1 MRKGERLILVGMAVL
16 VIGLMIF
23 NGRRQSEVSQSE
35 KDLPF
40 YTTASTK
47 LNREAMSVYRK
58 YECKSCHS
66 LWTVKDM
73 LRTVPAPA
81 LDGIG
86 SLRDREWLATYLASP
101 DPQSILPSRLKPEF
115 RMPSYAHMATD
126 ERRVLV
132 DYLASLKVKDWYL
145 PEVKRAECRKL
156 TGSDCPTVDSKG
168 DEAR

>member
-1 MRKGERLILVGMAVL
+1 MRKGEKGILGGTAV
-16 VIGLMIF
+16 VIIALMIY
-23 NGRRQSEVSQSE
+23 NGVRVETTSKEQKE
-35 KDLPF
+35 LPF
-40 YTTASTK
+40 YTTADLE
-47 LNREAMSVYRK
+47 LNRRAMTVYRK

-86 SLRDREWLATYLASP
+86 SLRSRDWLARYLSAK
-101 DPQSILPSRLKPEF
+101 DPQSMLPSRLKPEY
-115 RMPSYAHMATD
+115 RMPSYAHMPQG
-126 ERRVLV
+126 ERTLLV

-156 TGSDCPTVDSKG
+156 TGRDCQEEVG
-168 DEAR
+168 NR